1 MWLFNNPPEKLLKD
15 KYQFEPTR
23 EWLEHLQLASMRFNS
38 GGSGSFVSSEGLV
51 LTNHHV
57 GADALQKFSTPEHDY
72 LKEGFFA
79 RSREDEIKC
88 VDLELN
94 VLMSIEDV
102 TARVSQAVKPGLEP
116 AEANKARQAA
126 MSTIEEE
133 SLDKTGLR
141 SDVVTLYQGGL
152 YHLYRYK
159 KYTDVRLVFAPEQ
172 DIAFFGGDPDNFEYP
187 RFDLDLCLFRVYEDG
202 KPLRPPHF
210 LKWNAQGVA
219 DGDLVFVS
227 GHPGRTNRQNTVAQ
241 LEFLRDRVY
250 PFRLN
255 VLRRREVM
263 LETYSERSR
272 ENARRAK
279 DEWFGVANSRKARL
293 GGLAGL
299 QDPEVMRNKIADE
312 KSLRDAVA
320 AKPETQAAC
329 GDPWRD
335 VLQTL
340 RRWDELYTTH
350 ELLERGFAFDSQ
362 HFQIARTLVRMADED
377 AKPNAE
383 RLREYRTSNRESLRH
398 SLLAD
403 APIYDDLE
411 TMKLAD
417 SLSLCKVLAGK
428 SPRQRAA
435 ELVADSELEQVALR
449 EKLADGG
456 KAAIEACKDPMIAL
470 AQLVDSA
477 AREVRKHF
485 EEEVEEPQRQAYAR
499 LAEARFRLFGT
510 GTYPDATFTLRLAFG
525 VVKGYTEFGRPI
537 PAWTTI
543 GGMYERAT
551 EHDNAFPFALTQKW
565 LDRRGGLGLDTPLN
579 FVTTTDIIGG
589 NSGSPVVNRNGELV
603 GLIFD
608 GNLQSLVWDFVFTE
622 EEGRA
627 ISVDVRGML
636 EALRKVY
643 NAGSLAD
650 ELGR

>member
-1 MWLFNNPPEKLLKD
+1 
-15 KYQFEPTR
+15 
-23 EWLEHLQLASMRFNS
+23 
-38 GGSGSFVSSEGLV
+38 
-51 LTNHHV
+51 
-57 GADALQKFSTPEHDY
+57 
-72 LKEGFFA
+72 
-79 RSREDEIKC
+79 
-88 VDLELN
+88 
-94 VLMSIEDV
+94 
-102 TARVSQAVKPGLEP
+102 
-116 AEANKARQAA
+116 
-126 MSTIEEE
+126 
-133 SLDKTGLR
+133 LD
-141 SDVVTLYQGGL
+141 
-152 YHLYRYK
+152 
-159 KYTDVRLVFAPEQ
+159 
-172 DIAFFGGDPDNFEYP
+172 I
-187 RFDLDLCLFRVYEDG
+187 CLFRVYEEG

-210 LKWNAQGVA
+210 LDWNPQGVA

-312 KSLRDAVA
+312 KALRDAVA
-320 AKPETQAAC
+320 AKPEIQAAC

-362 HFQIARTLVRMADED
+362 HFYIARTLVRMADED
-377 AKPNAE
+377 AKPSAE
-383 RLREYRTSNRESLRH
+383 RLREYRSSNRESLRH

-411 TMKLAD
+411 TVKLAD
-417 SLSLCKVLAGK
+417 SLSLYAELAGMRDPLLRKVLAGK

-435 ELVADSELEQVALR
+435 ELVADSDLEQVALR

-456 KAAIEACKDPMIAL
+456 KAAIEACQDPMIAL
-470 AQLVDSA
+470 ARLVDSA

-499 LAEARFRLFGT
+499 LADARFRLYGT

-525 VVKGYTEFGRPI
+525 VVKGYTEFGRQV

-543 GGMYERAT
+543 GGMYERAA
-551 EHDNAFPFALTQKW
+551 EHDNVAPFALTPKW
-565 LDRRGGLGLDTPLN
+565 LDRRSRLALNTPMN
-579 FVTTTDIIGG
+579 FVSATDIIGG

-608 GNLQSLVWDFVFTE
+608 GNLQSLVWDFVYSD

-627 ISVDVRGML
+627 ISVDVRGIL
-636 EALRKVY
+636 ESLRKIY
-643 NAGSLAD
+643 DAGSLAD